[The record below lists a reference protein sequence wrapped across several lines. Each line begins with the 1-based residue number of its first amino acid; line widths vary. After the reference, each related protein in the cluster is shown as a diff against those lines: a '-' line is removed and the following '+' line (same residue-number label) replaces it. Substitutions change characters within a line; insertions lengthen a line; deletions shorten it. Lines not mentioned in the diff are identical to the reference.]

1 MKITKE
7 QLKLLRGPRGPRG
20 EKGERGQRGEQGPV
34 GQTGPAVPV
43 NEKFWQEL
51 AALKNEVAQL
61 KVEIDLM
68 VQNQK
73 VVKLRRKVP

>member
-73 VVKLRRKVP
+73 VVRLRRKP